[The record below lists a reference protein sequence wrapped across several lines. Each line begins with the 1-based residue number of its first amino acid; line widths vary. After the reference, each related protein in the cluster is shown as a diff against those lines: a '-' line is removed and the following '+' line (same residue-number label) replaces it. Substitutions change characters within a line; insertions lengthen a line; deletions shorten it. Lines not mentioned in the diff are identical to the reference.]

1 MVRAHYALGRAS
13 ASSAGMARQGG
24 AALFATHLHFLATM
38 DRKNKGVCACLMCH
52 HQLHPH
58 SLAESFP
65 MKSLLLDSVAWRLA
79 GLAVL
84 LLVIWLVYGAVV

>member
-1 MVRAHYALGRAS
+1 MPSGGPLRHLPGWQDRAKPP
-13 ASSAGMARQGG
+13 
-24 AALFATHLHFLATM
+24 FLQHTCTFWLQWTGKT
-38 DRKNKGVCACLMCH
+38 RGCVCLMCH

>member
-1 MVRAHYALGRAS
+1 
-13 ASSAGMARQGG
+13 
-24 AALFATHLHFLATM
+24 
-38 DRKNKGVCACLMCH
+38 
-52 HQLHPH
+52 
-58 SLAESFP
+58 